1 MLGTHDKPKTHVW
14 SLVLQ
19 MWQKTIWR
27 NCKFFHGTQQI
38 LQKRKR
44 KKKGFQSRNF
54 FNVFFRIDNFQIK
67 KEWLMRNHATKW
79 GWTVLLAK
87 VLELSVHTGSWPLH
101 GLILCVKRNSLKI
114 IMAVWKI
121 SREINFVELRW
132 RGFAINPNQPSMSHL
147 MLLLLLLLFF
157 CFDKLTIGRSIK
169 KKKHWCYRSAQ
180 EMVTKRFSQ
189 CVTRNLISCPP
200 ALQPRHASHT
210 PLQPKT
216 FK

>member
-1 MLGTHDKPKTHVW
+1 
-14 SLVLQ
+14 
-19 MWQKTIWR
+19 
-27 NCKFFHGTQQI
+27 
-38 LQKRKR
+38 
-44 KKKGFQSRNF
+44 
-54 FNVFFRIDNFQIK
+54 
-67 KEWLMRNHATKW
+67 MRNHATKW
-79 GWTVLLAK
+79 GWTVLLAE
-87 VLELSVHTGSWPLH
+87 VLELSVHTGSWPRH
-101 GLILCVKRNSLKI
+101 GFIPCVKRNSLKI

-147 MLLLLLLLFF
+147 MLLLLLLLLLLFF
-157 CFDKLTIGRSIK
+157 CSDKLTIGRGIK
-169 KKKHWCYRSAQ
+169 KKKKYWCYRSAQ

-200 ALQPRHASHT
+200 ALQLRHASHT